1 MVKEEYKSIFLYGHN
16 SIIFSFIS
24 TMWNVNE
31 KVLRKFHLH
40 NFIGTMW
47 NYLMIIKLFKNEFQT
62 QNAQY
67 KGVVI
72 DGFEI

>member
-1 MVKEEYKSIFLYGHN
+1 
-16 SIIFSFIS
+16 
-24 TMWNVNE
+24 MWNVNVNE

-47 NYLMIIKLFKNEFQT
+47 DYLMIIKLFKNEFQT
-62 QNAQY
+62 QNAQQ
-67 KGVVI
+67 KGVFI